1 MCSISAII
9 TYLKKMNTFSPHWA
23 NSFNCLMTNIHGL
36 NCNISMCIHYVY
48 TLCIS
53 FSLGQTAS
61 FKKKIFF
68 FFGALWRICLKGIFF
83 MNKGF
88 DAYSFLCEMGSSVP
102 WGKLHSE
109 NQSSC
114 DPLCVFFLNLYY
126 TSWILLN
133 MFVICRFV

>member
-1 MCSISAII
+1 MVSIVM
-9 TYLKKMNTFSPHWA
+9 YL
-23 NSFNCLMTNIHGL
+23 L
-36 NCNISMCIHYVY
+36 MCIYYVY

-68 FFGALWRICLKGIFF
+68 FFCALWRICLEGIFF

-88 DAYSFLCEMGSSVP
+88 DAYSFLCEMGSIVP

-114 DPLCVFFLNLYY
+114 DPLCVLFCFFVCFLSLLHKLNFAEFVCNLLVCLMKFGWGHLLHCW
-126 TSWILLN
+126 SEILL
-133 MFVICRFV
+133 IT